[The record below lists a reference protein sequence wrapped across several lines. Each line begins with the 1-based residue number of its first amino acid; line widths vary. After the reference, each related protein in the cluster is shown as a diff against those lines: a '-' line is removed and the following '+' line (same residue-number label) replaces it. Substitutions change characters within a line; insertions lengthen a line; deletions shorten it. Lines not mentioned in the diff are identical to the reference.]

1 MAEND
6 LYTLYQAE
14 EYVIKEEPFYMP
26 VADEVQ
32 LFEVAYRQQL
42 PVLLKGPTGTGKTR
56 FIEYMSYR
64 MGKPVTKITKKKMSI
79 VVIEVIII
87 TYNISLIYI

>member
-14 EYVIKEEPFYMP
+14 EYVIKEEPFYIP

-64 MGKPVTKITKKKMSI
+64 MGKPVTKIT
-79 VVIEVIII
+79 
-87 TYNISLIYI
+87 

>member
-42 PVLLKGPTGTGKTR
+42 PVLL
-56 FIEYMSYR
+56 
-64 MGKPVTKITKKKMSI
+64 
-79 VVIEVIII
+79 
-87 TYNISLIYI
+87 